1 LGAVVGLVDAST
13 TQAMNSDKERK
24 DKVGAGR
31 PTPASARRGRLPLLE
46 LILYL
51 SLGGITAMFG
61 ALIAVYVYTRTLDAG
76 ADSPMPFPRWFS
88 LSTVVL
94 MLSSYVLAQA
104 PRLYRADDVAGLARC
119 LGATLLMGCVFA
131 GLQVMGWV
139 ELNRQGIFLT
149 KEPSGTAVYLIS
161 VIHVLHLLGGMV
173 LLSTLLSF
181 AVRAS
186 RDGIRMLTFIRNP
199 YWRLRLRLLSIFWHF
214 VDVLW
219 VVLFMV
225 FLFLF

>member
-1 LGAVVGLVDAST
+1 
-13 TQAMNSDKERK
+13 MNSDKERK

-31 PTPASARRGRLPLLE
+31 PTPASARRSRLPLLE

-51 SLGGITAMFG
+51 TLGGITVMFG
-61 ALIAVYVYTRTLDAG
+61 ALAAVYLYSRTLDG
-76 ADSPMPFPRWFS
+76 NPHSPFPFPRWFS

-94 MLSSYVLAQA
+94 LLSSYVLAQA
-104 PRLYRADDVAGLARC
+104 PRLYRTDDVAGLTRC
-119 LGATLLMGCVFA
+119 LGATLLMGAVFA
-131 GLQVMGWV
+131 GLQIMGWV

-161 VIHVLHLLGGMV
+161 VLHVLHLLGGMV
-173 LLSTLLSF
+173 LVGMLLAYS
-181 AVRAS
+181 ARAS

-219 VVLFMV
+219 VVLFTM